1 MTFEFSRFAR
11 ANALRSELNPNDYA
25 FELVDDDEDDDDG
38 DIDNLDDTAMF
49 EVATGTGHERAAPV
63 VVSAKRTADLLA
75 ALDSLVTALPSNVDA
90 PLRFVASRAE
100 TVSQRTLNY
109 TREPIRRSDDD
120 SNEHA
125 SDDDADSASG
135 DDFLDEHEDSE
146 NEKWAASHAQPAA
159 AAAAAAAEGRLT
171 GGQLVCPACFTL
183 VCHASR
189 DVSTKQQMQF
199 VAPVLVNCDVSR
211 TEVLR
216 SLDDDDDDGGDAPE
230 LFAPVTCRT
239 CNTEVGLFSAG
250 EQRTYLFHVLPS
262 T

>member
-25 FELVDDDEDDDDG
+25 FELVDDDDDDDDG
-38 DIDNLDDTAMF
+38 DNDNDNLDDMAML
-49 EVATGTGHERAAPV
+49 EVERATPV

-120 SNEHA
+120 DSGERA
-125 SDDDADSASG
+125 GDDEDDDADG

-146 NEKWAASHAQPAA
+146 NEKWAAAHAQP

-189 DVSTKQQMQF
+189 DVSTKKQMQF

-216 SLDDDDDDGGDAPE
+216 SLADDGDDDGGAPE

-239 CNTEVGLFSAG
+239 CGTEVGLFSAG